1 MSDHTPIRPMATAQI
16 MAVLVFA
23 LALFFLIA
31 FATKSVEAYR
41 LRNWRNRLQAEI
53 TRLERQR
60 EEMEEE
66 LRRRGSPAWIDEA
79 LRETGRV
86 PEGVV
91 SVLVVPESVPAQPT
105 AFSEP
110 ITGAAPGA
118 APGATPEST
127 SALFDNP
134 NWRAWGRLI
143 WGFDEEGDLYYNSGR

>member
-1 MSDHTPIRPMATAQI
+1 MSDHTPIRPMATAQVI
-16 MAVLVFA
+16 AVLVFA

-91 SVLVVPESVPAQPT
+91 SVLVVPESAPAQPT
-105 AFSEP
+105 AFAEP
-110 ITGAAPGA
+110 TEETAQEP
-118 APGATPEST
+118 T
-127 SALFDNP
+127 SSLFDNP

-143 WGFDEEGDLYYNSGR
+143 WGFDEEGDLYYNSSR